1 VTKEYRIHQNPDDAG
16 FCQKNSE
23 PERGEEAGCHLS
35 FLSVPAFH
43 REHAGRILSTKG
55 GLVMTILA
63 GTVRR
68 INPRQS
74 KTNCVNCAIAT
85 DAMLAGR
92 PASAM
97 RGGPHSIAILEQIFG
112 AKFSVAGDLG
122 EVTNVL
128 LAAGSG
134 SRGIVYGSRS
144 GGVGHVFNAVNQNG
158 VVRFLDG
165 QTGKA
170 AIVSGYI
177 GFCFLRTN

>member
-1 VTKEYRIHQNPDDAG
+1 MM
-16 FCQKNSE
+16 S
-23 PERGEEAGCHLS
+23 
-35 FLSVPAFH
+35 
-43 REHAGRILSTKG
+43 
-55 GLVMTILA
+55 ILA

-85 DAMLAGR
+85 DAMLPGG
-92 PASAM
+92 PASALH
-97 RGGPHSIAILEQIFG
+97 GGRHSIAVLEQVFG

-122 EVTNVL
+122 EVVNVL
-128 LAAGSG
+128 SAAGGG

-165 QTGKA
+165 QTGKVA
-170 AIVSGYI
+170 VVSGYT
-177 GFCFLRTN
+177 GFCFLRSN

>member
-1 VTKEYRIHQNPDDAG
+1 MLEK
-16 FCQKNSE
+16 
-23 PERGEEAGCHLS
+23 S
-35 FLSVPAFH
+35 FRQRCLAMN
-43 REHAGRILSTKG
+43 T
-55 GLVMTILA
+55 LA

-74 KTNCVNCAIAT
+74 DTNCLNCAIAT
-85 DAMLAGR
+85 DALLAGR
-92 PASAM
+92 PASALP
-97 RGGPHSIAILEQIFG
+97 GGPHSVAILEQIFG

-122 EVTNVL
+122 EVVQAL

-134 SRGIVYGSRS
+134 SRGIVYGGRS

-170 AIVSGYI
+170 AVVSGYT
-177 GFCFLRTN
+177 GFRFLRSNQWIRSIAPRL